1 MKILFVCRGNVGRSQ
16 MAEGLFTKAMP
27 QHDVV
32 SAGTKLSGPEQSL
45 ESLMPDNPV
54 VAVMAEIGVD
64 MSKSIRKQVTP
75 EMAHDAD
82 KIILV
87 VDEHD
92 PIPEYLAQNDKTITW
107 NVPDPKGQS
116 LEFHREVRDQIAAK
130 IEDFVTGLL

>member
-16 MAEGLFTKAMP
+16 MAEGLFTKTMP